1 MATEW
6 FWVFVLWARDF
17 VLRFRAITIVLVDHL
32 GFSKHRARGPV
43 DEEAPSRRLRRPYP
57 HGRAAGRPPGASAD
71 EIRSVLK
78 MKTAKALGLQVPDV
92 LRLRADEIE

>member
-43 DEEAPSRRLRRPYP
+43 DERRQAGVYVGRILKGEKPADLPVHAPTKY
-57 HGRAAGRPPGASAD
+57 
-71 EIRSVLK
+71 
-78 MKTAKALGLQVPDV
+78 GLCSK
-92 LRLRADEIE
+92 